1 MPATE
6 SPAPTLD
13 LSVCDREPIRTPGSI
28 QPHGVL
34 LAVGYDDFVIR
45 HVSVNSD
52 PVLGVPAELLV
63 SRPLS
68 ALIGSAQA
76 DRLRDAFDGC
86 VARGE
91 ARSDAPVRVMC
102 AVRGQAIAFNVSLV
116 RTRTVLLV
124 ELERVQDH
132 DTLSIYTFQGLVRE
146 TLSRVRGARTLPDVA
161 QAVAEQMRVITG
173 YDRVWVYR
181 FHRDWHGEII
191 AESKADGIESWLGLH
206 YPASDIPAQARALFT
221 EYPLRVI
228 VDAAYVPSLMIPLSD
243 AETGAPLDLG
253 GSILRSVSPIHL
265 TYMRNMGV
273 RASLVVSLLKDGK
286 LWGLVS
292 GHHYSGPRLPSYEVR
307 TVCEFLGNAFAIQVA
322 LAESLAVSDQAQ
334 RVRAVTS
341 GLLSALARDVGP
353 LPSLLEG
360 PVTLMDLADA
370 SGAAVVR
377 GETVASAGTTP
388 TADEIRRLAQ
398 WLDDRGER
406 DILTNAGSRDV
417 FAATS
422 LGVEFPEAAEYAE
435 VASGL
440 LAYCVDGSRSPH
452 GERIAL
458 LWFRQQRRQVIPW
471 GGDPTKPVRPSADS
485 ASALE
490 PRGSFAR
497 WEQEV
502 VGTAEPWRESEIDA
516 ARSLGSIV
524 ETLMDRGRRLADS
537 QRRDATLSD
546 FKRELETIA
555 RDAAVSTERS
565 GPVADSMARVAA
577 RIEALLLNL
586 ALEQTAS
593 ISHTPSELGLQ

>member
-1 MPATE
+1 MPAAE
-6 SPAPTLD
+6 RSASTLD
-13 LSVCDREPIRTPGSI
+13 LSACDREPIRTPGSI

-45 HVSVNSD
+45 HASANSD
-52 PVLGVPAELLV
+52 PILGISADLLV
-63 SRPLS
+63 TRPLS
-68 ALIGSAQA
+68 SLIGSAQA
-76 DRLRDAFDGC
+76 DRLREALDGC
-86 VARGE
+86 IARSE
-91 ARSDAPVRVMC
+91 ARSDAPVRVMF
-102 AVRGQAIAFNVSLV
+102 AVRGQAIAFNASLV
-116 RTRTVLLV
+116 RTGTLLLV
-124 ELERVQDH
+124 EIERAQDP

-161 QAVAEQMRVITG
+161 QAVADRMRVITG

-181 FHRDWHGEII
+181 FHADWHGEII
-191 AESKADGIESWLGLH
+191 AESKADGIDSWLGLH
-206 YPASDIPAQARALFT
+206 YPASDIPVQARALFT

-228 VDAAYVPSLMIPLSD
+228 VDADYVPSPMIPPND

-253 GSILRSVSPIHL
+253 GSILRSVSPVHL

-292 GHHYSGPRLPSYEVR
+292 GHHYSGPRIPSHQVR
-307 TVCEFLGNAFAIQVA
+307 TVCEFLGNAFAIQLV
-322 LAESLAVSDQAQ
+322 LAESLAASDQAH

-360 PVTLMDLADA
+360 PVTLMDLAEA

-377 GETVASAGTTP
+377 GDMVATTGATP
-388 TADEIRRLAQ
+388 TDDETRRLVQ
-398 WLDDRGER
+398 WLDARGER
-406 DILTNAGSRDV
+406 ETRTSGGSSDV
-417 FAATS
+417 FATTS
-422 LGVEFPEAAEYAE
+422 LGVEFLEAAAYAE

-440 LAYCVDGSRSPH
+440 LAYCIDGNRATHS
-452 GERIAL
+452 ERIAL

-471 GGDPTKPVRPSADS
+471 GGDPTKPVGVSADGVV
-485 ASALE
+485 ALE

-524 ETLMDRGRRLADS
+524 ETLMDRSRRLAES
-537 QRRDATLSD
+537 QRRGATLSD
-546 FKRELETIA
+546 LKRELETIV
-555 RDAAVSTERS
+555 RDAAVSEDRS
-565 GPVADSMARVAA
+565 SPVADAMTRLAA
-577 RIEALLLNL
+577 RIEGLLRNL
-586 ALEQTAS
+586 AIEPNAA
-593 ISHTPSELGLQ
+593 